1 MGIEDHNDTLLNI
14 DLKGLTKDKSKNLVT
29 NAHLAMRKLITKLYY
44 NHKIGQMSLIK
55 QADEKSCKFIKI
67 ITHYF

>member
-44 NHKIGQMSLIK
+44 NHKIG
-55 QADEKSCKFIKI
+55 
-67 ITHYF
+67 